1 MTYISFGKAKAPHA
15 ATLLYHRST
24 IPPIPTPM
32 ATKLTS
38 VSRLS
43 RASLPTS
50 RSSSATAWSVSST
63 LFGRILTLSA
73 FHVHEPQHA
82 RLQVHQLLREE
93 LGSGLHAL
101 SLVTKTPE
109 EVGEEEDAVTGVAE

>member
-24 IPPIPTPM
+24 NPNPNGDETH
-32 ATKLTS
+32 LR
-38 VSRLS
+38 VQVESRQF
-43 RASLPTS
+43 ANKSLIQRHRMVRLLHSLRLYPHPKC
-50 RSSSATAWSVSST
+50 
-63 LFGRILTLSA
+63 I
-73 FHVHEPQHA
+73 HVQEPQHA
-82 RLQVHQLLREE
+82 RSQVHQLLREE